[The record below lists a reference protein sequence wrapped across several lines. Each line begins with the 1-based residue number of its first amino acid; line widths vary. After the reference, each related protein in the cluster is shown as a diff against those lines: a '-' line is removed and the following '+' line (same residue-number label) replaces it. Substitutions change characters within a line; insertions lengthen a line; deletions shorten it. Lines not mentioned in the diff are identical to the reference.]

1 MESNDELKEIDIK
14 NCYYFDDI
22 IKIED
27 FDFNN
32 LLLDEKSYRSILIYD
47 ILYKTLIG
55 ANPLLIRFDKVDR
68 FIRNYDRTRY
78 LVLFGSEKYDAIYNR
93 IRYLE
98 SQKSG
103 IIYVFSHNYAKIKV
117 DSYDSLP
124 LEKILTFYVIILIKS
139 VFSKNQNH
147 YYYNIFLENLSYQLP
162 KITIIN
168 KYIYNCY
175 IMTELTFLKV
185 LMLIKEVNQKSVIF
199 VTLTL
204 SKVTLHCI
212 LL

>member
-1 MESNDELKEIDIK
+1 MESNDELKETDIK

-55 ANPLLIRFDKVDR
+55 ANPLLIRFDKVGG

-139 VFSKNQNH
+139 VFNKNQNH
-147 YYYNIFLENLSYQLP
+147 YYYNIFLENLPYQLP
-162 KITIIN
+162 KNNDN
-168 KYIYNCY
+168 K
-175 IMTELTFLKV
+175 
-185 LMLIKEVNQKSVIF
+185 
-199 VTLTL
+199 
-204 SKVTLHCI
+204 
-212 LL
+212 